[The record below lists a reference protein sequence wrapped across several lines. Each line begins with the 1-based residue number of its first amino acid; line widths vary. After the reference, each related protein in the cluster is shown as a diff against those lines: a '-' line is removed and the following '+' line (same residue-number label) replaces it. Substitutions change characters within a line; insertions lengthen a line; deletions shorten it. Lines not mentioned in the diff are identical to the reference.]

1 MGRRGET
8 GGGESHGLS
17 YGCVRLRLGAG
28 RCREVQGGAGRC
40 REVEGGANALLPGM
54 RVIKQKT
61 NTKRLCKEFGC
72 GGEERDGCGPSFA
85 LFGGGNYN
93 CLS

>member
-1 MGRRGET
+1 MRRDEDRVGRRGET

-28 RCREVQGGAGRC
+28 RCREVQ
-40 REVEGGANALLPGM
+40 GGANALLPGM